1 MFESFVNEN
10 RGYKCL
16 VLKGRIDAL
25 SSPDI
30 EKEFNALILSG
41 ERLIIADLSEVNY
54 VSSAGLRVFLGIQ
67 KQLKKAGGQIVLLRP
82 ITSVLVVFN
91 ISGLADMFRIVST
104 IEEIDESVRPEAV
117 TPDIISKEFEGIVIE
132 YIKLKADK
140 GSLFIAGSQDNLARA
155 AYTENDVITVKPANM
170 QFGTGLATFG
180 DKYEDYKNLFGES
193 MIINGNFFFYPAV
206 KRPVADFMINSDVDA
221 NFTYKFLHGF
231 GFIGQYQYILSFNS
245 KDGFVEL
252 DALINA
258 IFDITNA
265 NILGIALLAESKGL
279 LGMHL
284 KKVPIIEQKPDN
296 GKDIF
301 DPSNFPEWI
310 DFPTEPVDVNHII
323 AGTGIA
329 VKDKSLMSPE
339 KRTVISEG
347 SFFHIHAG
355 IFEKGPLSKQL
366 NDFEKELKRI
376 LTELQIHKV
385 QHILG
390 KSRFSSGLVGIV
402 EINPTNAVE

>member
-1 MFESFVNEN
+1 M
-10 RGYKCL
+10 
-16 VLKGRIDAL
+16 
-25 SSPDI
+25 
-30 EKEFNALILSG
+30 SG

-170 QFGTGLATFG
+170 QFGTGLGTFG

-206 KRPVADFMINSDVDA
+206 KRPVADFMINSDVDT

-310 DFPTEPVDVNHII
+310 DFPTEPGDVNHII

>member
-10 RGYKCL
+10 QGYKCL

-41 ERLIIADLSEVNY
+41 ERLIVSDLSEVNY
-54 VSSAGLRVFLGIQ
+54 ISSAGLRVFLGIQ
-67 KQLKKAGGQIVLLRP
+67 KQLKKAGGQIVLFRP
-82 ITSVLVVFN
+82 IKSVLDVFR
-91 ISGLADMFRIVST
+91 ISGLADMLRIVST
-104 IEEIDESVRPEAV
+104 MEEIGESVCSEAASPEV
-117 TPDIISKEFEGIVIE
+117 VSKEVDGIVIE
-132 YIKLKADK
+132 YIKLAADK
-140 GSLFIAGSQDNLARA
+140 GSLFIAGSQDNLACA
-155 AYTENDVITVKPANM
+155 AYTENDVITVKPADM
-170 QFGTGLATFG
+170 QFGAGLGTFG
-180 DKYEDYKNLFGES
+180 DKYKDYNNLFGES
-193 MIINGNFFFYPAV
+193 MVINGNFFFYPAV

-221 NFTYKFLHGF
+221 KFTYKFLHGF
-231 GFIGQYQYILSFNS
+231 GFNGPYQNILSFNG
-245 KDGFVEL
+245 KEGFVEL
-252 DALINA
+252 GALVNA

-310 DFPTEPVDVNHII
+310 DFPTEPGDVNHII

-329 VKDKSLMSPE
+329 VRDKSLMSPE

-366 NDFEKELKRI
+366 NDFEKELRRI
-376 LTELQIHKV
+376 LTELRISKV

-390 KSRFSSGLVGIV
+390 KSRFSSGMAGII
-402 EINPTNAVE
+402 ELKE